1 MQESTLWQA
10 VLGEIELSVSRGN
23 FVTWFKN
30 TQLIRYKDDV
40 AVVGVANIFVKN
52 QLEKKFNTLVVE
64 TWVKTVSGLLRLNI
78 RYILVSRRRLNTVTL
93 RS

>member
-10 VLGEIELSVSRGN
+10 VLGQIELSVSRGN

-52 QLEKKFNTLVVE
+52 QLENHQQNNGK
-64 TWVKTVSGLLRLNI
+64 
-78 RYILVSRRRLNTVTL
+78 
-93 RS
+93 